1 MVPENIPEMAPEE
14 NTNSIEEK
22 FRRLEEITRLLES
35 GDLSL
40 EDALKAYEEGVHLV
54 RACETQLKSTEK
66 KLKVLTDEGTLDEF

>member
-1 MVPENIPEMAPEE
+1 MIPENAPEMTPDAPM
-14 NTNSIEEK
+14 NSIEEK
-22 FRRLEEITRLLES
+22 FRRLEEITRALEG

-54 RACETQLKSTEK
+54 RACEAQLKSTEK